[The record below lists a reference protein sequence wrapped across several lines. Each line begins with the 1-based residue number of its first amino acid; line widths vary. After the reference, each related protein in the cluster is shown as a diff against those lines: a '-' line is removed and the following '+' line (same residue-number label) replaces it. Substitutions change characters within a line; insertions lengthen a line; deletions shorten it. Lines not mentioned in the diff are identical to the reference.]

1 MDDLPQAALTLGRT
15 VHALS
20 CVTHTCV
27 THISVSDATL
37 RPVVTNP
44 FRYGALALDEA
55 FTDREVEVEELLTD
69 VLNGQDVVVFAPR
82 RYGKSSLVWRVSQRA
97 IAQDVLVAHVNLMT
111 TPTTERL
118 AEKLAETIHDDLAST
133 LFRARERLRVFS
145 GLRITPIVTVDPT
158 SGKLGFS
165 FDAGRQP
172 QDLDAT
178 LERLLELPGQLAA
191 ERGRKVA
198 LVLDE
203 FQEIVDIDPELP
215 KLMRS
220 VFELQPD
227 VAHVYLGSKRHMLE
241 RIFNDENEPFWR
253 SAKQMELGVIAP
265 PLFRGYIESQ
275 FERTGR
281 RIDPATVD
289 RVLNAT
295 LGHPYATQEL
305 CYFVWGETSGG
316 RIGRRRPVRHSAR
329 EAPALGA
336 CPLRPRLGEGGAR
349 PATRAA
355 RDRARARPAA
365 HGRVSPAP
373 RAPRPVERPAGPRR
387 AGQGRARR
395 ARRERRVPNRGAVPG
410 RVASTRRG
418 VTAR

>member
-1 MDDLPQAALTLGRT
+1 M
-15 VHALS
+15 S
-20 CVTHTCV
+20 
-27 THISVSDATL
+27 
-37 RPVVTNP
+37 TNP
-44 FRYGALALDEA
+44 FRYGALALDDA
-55 FTDREVEVEELLTD
+55 FTDREAEVAELLAD

-82 RYGKSSLVWRVSQRA
+82 RYGKSSLVWRVSEEA
-97 IAQDVLVAHVNLMT
+97 IARDVLVAHVNLMT

-158 SGKLGFS
+158 TGKLGFS

-203 FQEIVDIDPELP
+203 FQEIVDIDAELP
-215 KLMRS
+215 KIMRS
-220 VFELQPD
+220 VFETQPE

-253 SAKQMELGVIAP
+253 SAKQMEIGVIAP
-265 PLFRGYIESQ
+265 ELFRGYIEAQ
-275 FERTGR
+275 FARTGR
-281 RIDPATVD
+281 QVEQAALD
-289 RVLNAT
+289 RVLDAT

-305 CYFVWGETSGG
+305 CYFLWEETPEGAAAGIDEYDVALDRLLRAEHAHFGLVWEKSARAQRLVLQALAREPGRPLAGEY
-316 RIGRRRPVRHSAR
+316 RRRHGLPGPSSVQR
-329 EAPALGA
+329 ALDALRKDELVTRDADGA
-336 CPLRPRLGEGGAR
+336 YRIAEPFLAEWL
-349 PATRAA
+349 
-355 RDRARARPAA
+355 
-365 HGRVSPAP
+365 
-373 RAPRPVERPAGPRR
+373 
-387 AGQGRARR
+387 
-395 ARRERRVPNRGAVPG
+395 
-410 RVASTRRG
+410 RRG
-418 VTAR
+418 LSP

>member
-1 MDDLPQAALTLGRT
+1 MT
-15 VHALS
+15 
-20 CVTHTCV
+20 
-27 THISVSDATL
+27 
-37 RPVVTNP
+37 TNP

-55 FTDREVEVEELLTD
+55 FTDRESEVQELLTD

-82 RYGKSSLVWRVSQRA
+82 RYGKSSLVWRVSQQA
-97 IAQDVLVAHVNLMT
+97 IARDVLVAHVNLMT
-111 TPTTERL
+111 TPTSERL
-118 AEKLAETIHDDLAST
+118 AEKLAQTIHDDLAST
-133 LFRARERLRVFS
+133 LFRARERLRVFA

-158 SGKLGFS
+158 SGKLGFT

-178 LERLLELPGQLAA
+178 LERLLELPGQLAS

-203 FQEIVDIDPELP
+203 FQEVVDIDPGLP

-265 PLFRGYIESQ
+265 RLFRGYVESQ
-275 FERTGR
+275 FERTGKR
-281 RIDPATVD
+281 VDPIVVD
-289 RVLNAT
+289 RVLDAT

-305 CYFVWGETSGG
+305 CYFVWGETGEGETAGG
-316 RIGRRRPVRHSAR
+316 EQYDTALEKLLRSEHAHFGLVWEKAARAQRLVLRAIAREPGRPLMGEYRRRHGLPGPSSVQRALDALVKDELVARDVSAEYR
-329 EAPALGA
+329 IAEPF
-336 CPLRPRLGEGGAR
+336 LGEWLR
-349 PATRAA
+349 
-355 RDRARARPAA
+355 RDA
-365 HGRVSPAP
+365 
-373 RAPRPVERPAGPRR
+373 E
-387 AGQGRARR
+387 
-395 ARRERRVPNRGAVPG
+395 
-410 RVASTRRG
+410 
-418 VTAR
+418 

>member
-1 MDDLPQAALTLGRT
+1 M
-15 VHALS
+15 
-20 CVTHTCV
+20 
-27 THISVSDATL
+27 
-37 RPVVTNP
+37 TNP
-44 FRYGALALDEA
+44 FRYGALALDDA
-55 FTDREVEVEELLTD
+55 FTNREAELAELLTD
-69 VLNGQDVVVFAPR
+69 ILNGQDVVVFAPR
-82 RYGKSSLVWRVSQRA
+82 RYGKSSLVWRVSQQA
-97 IAQDVLVAHVNLMT
+97 IAQDVLIAHVNLMT
-111 TPTTERL
+111 TPTAERL

-133 LFRARERLRVFS
+133 LFRARERLRVFA
-145 GLRITPIVTVDPT
+145 GLRITPVVTVDPNT
-158 SGKLGFS
+158 GKLGFT

-265 PLFRGYIESQ
+265 ALFRGYIESQ

-281 RIDPATVD
+281 RVAPEVVD
-289 RVLNAT
+289 RVLDAT

-305 CYFVWGETSGG
+305 CYFLWGETPEGDVAGHEQYDVALEKLLRAEHAHFGLVWEKAARAQRLVLQALASEPG
-316 RIGRRRPVRHSAR
+316 RPLAGEYRRRHGLPGPSSVQRALDAVVKDELVAR
-329 EAPALGA
+329 DDRGEYRIAEPF
-336 CPLRPRLGEGGAR
+336 LGEWL
-349 PATRAA
+349 
-355 RDRARARPAA
+355 
-365 HGRVSPAP
+365 
-373 RAPRPVERPAGPRR
+373 
-387 AGQGRARR
+387 
-395 ARRERRVPNRGAVPG
+395 RREEQ
-410 RVASTRRG
+410 
-418 VTAR
+418 

>member
-1 MDDLPQAALTLGRT
+1 M
-15 VHALS
+15 
-20 CVTHTCV
+20 
-27 THISVSDATL
+27 L
-37 RPVVTNP
+37 RSGWMTTNP
-44 FRYGALALDEA
+44 FRYGALALDDA
-55 FTDREVEVEELLTD
+55 FTDREAEVDELLTD

-97 IAQDVLVAHVNLMT
+97 IERDVLVAHVNLMT

-133 LFRARERLRVFS
+133 LFRVRERLAVFS

-158 SGKLGFS
+158 TGKLGFS

-191 ERGRKVA
+191 ERGRRVA

-203 FQEIVDIDPELP
+203 FQEIVDIDPDLP
-215 KLMRS
+215 RLMRS
-220 VFELQPD
+220 VFETQPD

-265 PLFRGYIESQ
+265 SLFSGYIEAQ

-281 RIDPATVD
+281 RIETDVVES
-289 RVLNAT
+289 VLEAT

-305 CYFVWGETSGG
+305 CYFLWAETPEGGVAGEAEYDVGLEKLLRAEHAHFG
-316 RIGRRRPVRHSAR
+316 LLWEKSAR
-329 EAPALGA
+329 AQRLVLQALATEPGR
-336 CPLRPRLGEGGAR
+336 PLSGPYRRKYGLPGPSSVQRALAALVKDELVMRDAAGENRIAE
-349 PATRAA
+349 PFLA
-355 RDRARARPAA
+355 
-365 HGRVSPAP
+365 
-373 RAPRPVERPAGPRR
+373 EWLRR
-387 AGQGRARR
+387 ADR
-395 ARRERRVPNRGAVPG
+395 
-410 RVASTRRG
+410 
-418 VTAR
+418 

>member
-1 MDDLPQAALTLGRT
+1 
-15 VHALS
+15 
-20 CVTHTCV
+20 
-27 THISVSDATL
+27 
-37 RPVVTNP
+37 VTNP
-44 FRYGALALDEA
+44 FRYGALALDDA
-55 FTDREVEVEELLTD
+55 FTNREAELAELLTD
-69 VLNGQDVVVFAPR
+69 IVNGQDVVVFAPR
-82 RYGKSSLVWRVSQRA
+82 RYGKSSLVWRVSQQA

-145 GLRITPIVTVDPT
+145 GLRITPVVTVDPNT
-158 SGKLGFS
+158 GKLGFT

-203 FQEIVDIDPELP
+203 FQEIVDIDPNLP
-215 KLMRS
+215 RLMRS

-253 SAKQMELGVIAP
+253 SAKQLELGVIAP
-265 PLFRGYIESQ
+265 SAFRGYIEAQ
-275 FERTGR
+275 FARSGR
-281 RIDPATVD
+281 RVEPAVVD
-289 RVLNAT
+289 RVLDTT

-305 CYFVWGETSGG
+305 CYFVWGETPEGG
-316 RIGRRRPVRHSAR
+316 VAGGEQYDAALEKLLRAEHAHFGLVWEKAARAQRLVLQALAREPGRPLTGEYRRRHGLPGPSSVQR
-329 EAPALGA
+329 ALDAVVKDELVTRDERGEYGIA
-336 CPLRPRLGEGGAR
+336 EPFLGEWL
-349 PATRAA
+349 
-355 RDRARARPAA
+355 
-365 HGRVSPAP
+365 
-373 RAPRPVERPAGPRR
+373 
-387 AGQGRARR
+387 
-395 ARRERRVPNRGAVPG
+395 RREEQ
-410 RVASTRRG
+410 
-418 VTAR
+418 